1 MTAYT
6 ALSLLDH
13 KLTEYTF
20 IITFW
25 IGVYS
30 GYMSTYSFFKGVSNL
45 TIRGMVIVAL
55 LLPG

>member
-25 IGVYS
+25 IGVYL
-30 GYMSTYSFFKGVSNL
+30 GYMSTYSFFKGVSSI
-45 TIRGMVIVAL
+45 TVRGLVIVAF